1 MEQSAIQRDR
11 LDRLA
16 AKMKKGDRAAAG
28 ALYDE
33 LAAKVYG
40 FIYARTGKR
49 ESAEDLSQEI
59 FLKLIDRIG
68 EFDGEKGRFV
78 SWFWRMARNTLI
90 DHYRRR
96 DAVPFSQF
104 GDEEVAGM
112 AVTEMPDADIALSS
126 RRLHAVVGTFT
137 PDERE
142 LFELRFVAELSY
154 KDIAEVMERPEG
166 TLRVAALR
174 LKEKIRKEF
183 KKR

>member
-1 MEQSAIQRDR
+1 MQRDR
-11 LDRLA
+11 LGRLA
-16 AKMKKGDRAAAG
+16 AKLKSGNRAAAG

-40 FIYARTGKR
+40 FVYARTGKR
-49 ESAEDLSQEI
+49 ETAEDLSQEI
-59 FLKLIDRIG
+59 FLKLIDHIG
-68 EFDGEKGRFV
+68 EFDGKKGTFV

-96 DAVPFSQF
+96 DAVPFSRF

-112 AVTEMPDADIALSS
+112 AVTAMPDTDAVLAS
-126 RRLHAVVGTFT
+126 RRLHAVIGAFA

-154 KDIAEVMERPEG
+154 RDIAEVMGRPEG

-183 KKR
+183 KKQ